1 MLHNCPTSAAFM
13 PTNEKRVAS
22 TNMHFFRWPKRIPA
36 YERRERTIKINSSWP
51 TTTQRPLEI
60 FPHPLSS
67 FFLLLSL
74 LFPHPQRI
82 LSVFLSVLS
91 LSLSSSYILYHND
104 SNYSPS
110 TGPSCCFYC
119 CKFYCE
125 VAGVKSFISLK
136 EDEQEKK
143 KKKNSEMW
151 CFRNMLCEKW
161 SIWHLYYFE
170 IPFMLFSRQLLSWCL
185 NSRVFSVVWITFE
198 LSLV

>member
-1 MLHNCPTSAAFM
+1 MTKYVMSQHVIAYIDMTLYVIVCHDDIPYNVITHFVITHILHNRPTSAAFM
-13 PTNEKRVAS
+13 PTNEKRVAP
-22 TNMHFFRWPKRIPA
+22 TNIHFFRWPKRIPA
-36 YERRERTIKINSSWP
+36 YERRECTIKINSSWP

-67 FFLLLSL
+67 FFPLLSL

-119 CKFYCE
+119 CKFYCK

-136 EDEQEKK
+136 EEEKK
-143 KKKNSEMW
+143 KPEM
-151 CFRNMLCEKW
+151 
-161 SIWHLYYFE
+161 
-170 IPFMLFSRQLLSWCL
+170 
-185 NSRVFSVVWITFE
+185 
-198 LSLV
+198 